1 MAFSLRGQYHRGC
14 VAAAAVVGLLGLL
27 VAVVFAAQVCLNKV
41 LPPLHPVDL
50 SFPSPPPLPLR
61 PRDLLVLDFTSPPLP
76 SATPSTRQPL
86 LLQILTHSGHFV
98 TGCWRHDF
106 ASPRDPTASFI
117 FYLQRR
123 QATYS
128 SVFWNMLHQLGRPI
142 YNCLE
147 QSFRPAVSASGAPTA
162 HRRRSRHSYLIRCVC
177 AYPVLGPV
185 CNFVFFGGLACN
197 LAA

>member
-98 TGCWRHDF
+98 TGCWLHDL
-106 ASPRDPTASFI
+106 ASPGIRLRASSSTSSDGKQLI
-117 FYLQRR
+117 LRSSGICYI
-123 QATYS
+123 S
-128 SVFWNMLHQLGRPI
+128 SVAPSTTALSSP
-142 YNCLE
+142 
-147 QSFRPAVSASGAPTA
+147 SAP
-162 HRRRSRHSYLIRCVC
+162 L
-177 AYPVLGPV
+177 
-185 CNFVFFGGLACN
+185 
-197 LAA
+197 